1 MFSRIFDEW
10 NGEVVGAKSEVN
22 GRMQIMVGKQMMRLK
37 DAPSWYLFERV
48 CVAPDDYSLAA
59 VQRYLFGAYCKYE
72 FIDEQ
77 LFNYMAGTP
86 LQQVA
91 QKVELFV
98 RASREDGMH
107 DHLDMTFTD
116 FQACVAGKSEQNV
129 RKVLP
134 SDSELGQYEFF
145 PIEVVDSALMSLHED
160 DDRYQCWRQVK
171 LRAWQFPKCWPVA
184 RLTCAGLRVLL
195 NPVAVDDFNWEVSL
209 KLQQVD
215 LQTAGKCHDIIQGVE
230 RVLRRPLRLGPEQ
243 PLDLELLAH
252 HLYRRT
258 GMGREDWGFDIVDEI
273 VTRWK
278 PIAKRRTVDDDLEI
292 TEEAYTVMEAE
303 TIRECWEHAFV
314 GCNPDAFVDYDGMRP
329 FLQQTVAHGYG
340 RCEKPRMQEIFSVE
354 PTSKPTIELVKN
366 MKESGEWEEF
376 AHPNRRARLE
386 YADYHEERRA
396 AQKESSRIGK
406 LFKKLLRGVGAM
418 VVILVSYFLKRE
430 SGKDRPLFQVGPE
443 YDSPATVAFL
453 PYMVS
458 MYNHPNICVGA
469 SGEKVFGD
477 IAVRMRN
484 FKRYKGNVCQ
494 DHAAY
499 NENKVSASAPT
510 NRCRQ
515 P

>member
-1 MFSRIFDEW
+1 MLRVGICLNEFVLRLMIIRWLQCKGTCLERIASTNSLMSSCSTTWLELLY
-10 NGEVVGAKSEVN
+10 NKLH
-22 GRMQIMVGKQMMRLK
+22 RRL
-37 DAPSWYLFERV
+37 SCL
-48 CVAPDDYSLAA
+48 CV
-59 VQRYLFGAYCKYE
+59 
-72 FIDEQ
+72 
-77 LFNYMAGTP
+77 
-86 LQQVA
+86 
-91 QKVELFV
+91 
-98 RASREDGMH
+98 ASREDGMH

-145 PIEVVDSALMSLHED
+145 PIEVVDFSALMSLHED

-215 LQTAGKCHDIIQGVE
+215 LQTAGKRHDIIQGVE

-340 RCEKPRMQEIFSVE
+340 RCEKPR
-354 PTSKPTIELVKN
+354 N
-366 MKESGEWEEF
+366 
-376 AHPNRRARLE
+376 ARDLQCG
-386 YADYHEERRA
+386 AD
-396 AQKESSRIGK
+396 
-406 LFKKLLRGVGAM
+406 
-418 VVILVSYFLKRE
+418 LK
-430 SGKDRPLFQVGPE
+430 
-443 YDSPATVAFL
+443 A
-453 PYMVS
+453 
-458 MYNHPNICVGA
+458 NN
-469 SGEKVFGD
+469 
-477 IAVRMRN
+477 
-484 FKRYKGNVCQ
+484 
-494 DHAAY
+494 
-499 NENKVSASAPT
+499 
-510 NRCRQ
+510 
-515 P
+515 